1 MGCNVPGWDQNYLNA
16 SHSTLFEIAIIAG
29 GRALELMFPEASA
42 EIWAVVSILSAV
54 GALLVWFW
62 PWPFS
67 RSDRKKEIE
76 TPKVIPTKY
85 GKRGDEEGL
94 FIRNA
99 SNDPVLEVIAEPF
112 NMGHLTVSWKG
123 PEVAVL
129 EAGQECFFY
138 PETKGTPYNGP
149 LTHASSGF
157 FVLLRNWQY
166 AINGLEAEVEGIIR
180 YKGAK
185 STPCKTQYRIGIDVL
200 NRDSGLVVRVVHE
213 R

>member
-1 MGCNVPGWDQNYLNA
+1 MTDGWTALAIGLSGSIGGPAVYLLA
-16 SHSTLFEIAIIAG
+16 SWG
-29 GRALELMFPEASA
+29 WRK
-42 EIWAVVSILSAV
+42 WK
-54 GALLVWFW
+54 
-62 PWPFS
+62 
-67 RSDRKKEIE
+67 DRQPSKPQSQPQGDKREP
-76 TPKVIPTKY
+76 PKIIPTKY

-99 SNDPVLEVIAEPF
+99 SNDPVFEVIAEPF

-129 EAGQECFFY
+129 EARQECFFY
-138 PETKGTPYNGP
+138 PETKGTPYDGP

-157 FVLLRNWQY
+157 FVLLRNWQS
-166 AINGLEAEVEGIIR
+166 AINDLKAEVEGIIR

-185 STPCKTQYRIGIDVL
+185 SIPRKTQYRIGIDVL
-200 NRDSGLVVRVVHE
+200 NRGSGLVVRVVHE